1 MRRRRTLGLCR
12 DSIAS
17 CTSSCLACRPSVEI
31 PYLSKCH
38 DFLESIF
45 PNCFINYR
53 YFCRLQERLM
63 ESCCILFNSCYREN
77 LTPIIDGGSLKTAMP
92 YRDSND
98 SLTLQSFDSNLSV
111 KNPLCFTI
119 PDESEHNS
127 EFLPNFVKRTNSKLS
142 ERLSPTS
149 SGLSSMKYKVNESRV
164 SLHPHR
170 NSGGRFSFTLDWSD
184 LLKEY
189 HELELEMTEKYQD
202 LLTPEV
208 LENIRLKPESYLSA
222 ENPEFIRELAKR
234 RVEIEENQNLV
245 LMKGIKS
252 KRSVESTENSES
264 TEINDDDVD
273 SFTQDSA
280 LPSAA
285 GNANALSIASTN
297 NRISSR
303 WARNLSSIVPVQG
316 AMRFTNKTNILNVKP
331 KWPEWLVDE
340 SFDVIKVNSFGKK
353 YQRTLKLTEQHI
365 LALKDGTGVT
375 KVYTYLDVLKLS
387 LSSDSK
393 SVTLLFKSDNRSYT
407 YITAFACHIC
417 QQITTRVQVR
427 TALEKSSLSV
437 SNIEHS
443 TEAMLAIIDAISTDN
458 AKSGTS
464 NYLTFAKTL
473 KNRLLP
479 TQNDENVGKDD
490 TADTNPGAESTLSH
504 SFLKIEPGTAEFK
517 VQSAVRNFLY
527 DENTPE
533 GNTRRHFIA
542 TFKQEQGLT
551 DIRMWIEGM
560 HEYIFMNRGVQ
571 LSAVYYN
578 TASYGLVPTSDL
590 NDIDENTLVSISFII
605 FTVIEESIFTH
616 LNQNILTII
625 QTPELIKRENTL
637 VSKMNELAK
646 RSQGDWGIPKDNISS
661 LGWKSAIFELEGVER
676 NPTPSTKLNAIVR
689 AAKAIYAEYKNEVI
703 PRLSRKG
710 KHDAV
715 LGADDLVPI
724 FIFVLCRSGL
734 LHPIFN
740 KDLLWGLCHPDQ
752 LYGESGYYLTIYE
765 SAVAYVEET
774 LNDAAI

>member
-1 MRRRRTLGLCR
+1 M
-12 DSIAS
+12 
-17 CTSSCLACRPSVEI
+17 
-31 PYLSKCH
+31 
-38 DFLESIF
+38 
-45 PNCFINYR
+45 
-53 YFCRLQERLM
+53 
-63 ESCCILFNSCYREN
+63 
-77 LTPIIDGGSLKTAMP
+77 PIIDGGSLKTAMP
-92 YRDSND
+92 YRDS
-98 SLTLQSFDSNLSV
+98 SFGLSMSTE
-111 KNPLCFTI
+111 NPLCFTI
-119 PDESEHNS
+119 HDELVNDND
-127 EFLPNFVKRTNSKLS
+127 FVPNFVKRTNSKLS
-142 ERLSPTS
+142 ERLNPAS
-149 SGLSSMKYKVNESRV
+149 SGMSSMKHKVNENRA

-170 NSGGRFSFTLDWSD
+170 KSGGRFSLALDWGH
-184 LLKEY
+184 LLEEY
-189 HELELEMTEKYQD
+189 HDFEVNMTEKYPD
-202 LLTPEV
+202 MLTPEV

-222 ENPEFIRELAKR
+222 GNPEVIRELAR
-234 RVEIEENQNLV
+234 RRSQIEANQELIRV
-245 LMKGIKS
+245 RGIKS
-252 KRSVESTENSES
+252 R
-264 TEINDDDVD
+264 
-273 SFTQDSA
+273 
-280 LPSAA
+280 
-285 GNANALSIASTN
+285 GSIASSESYESTDDGVYNDSLALNKKSAITTDSSDSQPILSTN
-297 NRISSR
+297 SRISTT
-303 WARNLSSIVPVQG
+303 WARNLSTMVPVQG
-316 AMRFTNKTNILNVKP
+316 AMRFTNKSNILHVKP

-353 YQRTLKLTEQHI
+353 YNRELKLTEQHI

-375 KVYTYLDVLKLS
+375 KVYSYLDVLKLT

-393 SVTLLFKSDNRSYT
+393 SVTISFKSDGRSYT
-407 YITAFACHIC
+407 YVTSFACHIC
-417 QQITTRVQVR
+417 QQITTRLQVR
-427 TALEKSSLSV
+427 TALEKSTLSV
-437 SNIEHS
+437 ANIEHS
-443 TEAMLAIIDAISTDN
+443 TDAMLAIIDAISTDN

-464 NYLTFAKTL
+464 NYLKFAKTL

-479 TQNDENVGKDD
+479 AQSEDNNAVVE
-490 TADTNPGAESTLSH
+490 TAEDVTGTDSVLLH

-571 LSAVYYN
+571 LSAVYYD
-578 TASYGLVPTSDL
+578 AVLYGLTPSSDL
-590 NDIDENTLVSISFII
+590 NNIDENTLISISFII
-605 FTVIEESIFTH
+605 FTVVEESIFTH

-625 QTPELIKRENTL
+625 QTPELIKRENIL
-637 VSKMNELAK
+637 VSKMNELAR
-646 RSQGDWGIPKDNISS
+646 RSQDDWGIPKDNVSS

-676 NPTPSTKLNAIVR
+676 NPTPSTRLNAIVR

-703 PRLSRKG
+703 PRLSKKG

-765 SAVAYVEET
+765 SAVAYVEDT
-774 LNDAAI
+774 VHKA